1 MYSSVVT
8 LFRSI
13 QKRTLNVG
21 VFIFVFA
28 NSIFAQ
34 IPSITSFAPT
44 SGAPGSIVVITGT
57 NFNTIAANNA
67 VFFTGARGT
76 VTAASATQ
84 LTVTVPAGARSGF
97 IDVVNLGSFRQRK
110 SFQQFIVKFNGSGFS
125 ATSFGSPVNFS
136 TGGTTNNPR
145 QLELADMDNDGKL
158 DIVVSRA
165 GTNIGTLR
173 NTATTNTPAFAS
185 VGGWSNI
192 NGTQGYAIAD
202 LNSDGKLDIF
212 QTANITSLGQNGSA
226 APNNSTVGNII
237 AGGAVVSGATPANN
251 QTMRGAAIADVS
263 SPADGRPDALWTFES
278 SGGINNSFLYAN
290 VNSGASPALVFA
302 SGVVLLSSGG
312 FYRMWNAASA
322 DFDGDGLNDVASY
335 ETNVPAPRLL
345 INRNTTAGFTNSY
358 YTLALGTSSPQ
369 AGRLS
374 VFDVDADGKSDLVLL
389 VGTNQCRVYRN
400 TSTTGALS
408 FVYAG
413 DFGATLADRNY
424 FTMGD
429 VTGDGKLDLVI
440 ACNNTS
446 GSIAVL
452 PNTTTG
458 STISFGTAVTFAGQA
473 ATDVAV
479 GDVNSD
485 GKPDIVAI
493 SSVNSNANI
502 YINNTSSAPITPAPT
517 ITSFTPTSGLVG
529 TSVTITGNHFTAT
542 SAVSFNNVAASS
554 FTVNSATQI
563 TATVAT
569 GTTTGAVRVTTPGG
583 TATSATNFTVNT
595 TPPPTITGFTPFG
608 GPVGTVVTITGTDF
622 TNANTVAFNSTPAA
636 SYTVNSATQI
646 TATVGAGSTTGPIR
660 VTTPSGTVLSTT
672 DFLVGVQPTITSFTP
687 TSGPVGTVVTINGTN
702 FTGAQSASFNN
713 TTSDNFSIINATQVT
728 ARVAPGSTT
737 GRIRVTGFSVFA
749 ISATDFTV
757 TAPTAAPTIA
767 SFTPSSGPVGT
778 SVTITGT
785 NFTNATGVSF
795 NNVAAASFVVN
806 SATQITATVA
816 AGSSTGAIRVTTAGG
831 TATSATNFTVSA
843 AAPTITSFTPS
854 SGSVGTTV
862 LISGTNFSNASAVS
876 FNNVS
881 ATGFLVNPAATLI
894 QVNVPAG
901 ATTGAIRVTTPGGT
915 VTSSTNFTVAASNT
929 PVITSIDNN
938 VYTGFEIF
946 ISGQNLANPT
956 SVTCGGIPV
965 PLANIVVSA
974 PNVIR
979 LIVPATWPMGTNP
992 VVVTTANGTS
1002 NSVSLTITHYVEN
1015 YRPGGGVYSGF
1026 VVAMN
1031 GTRLSTVSAVTIGGM
1046 AASFTVVSDTRINVT
1061 VPNFGTALGDKVVT
1075 TTTPLGGTVSGPFP
1089 LRVFA
1094 ATGPIITA
1102 ISPLSGPVGSVVA
1115 IDGFN
1120 LNTVTTV
1127 RIGNVTLPAGTFTIV
1142 NANRINATVPP
1153 NAQSGFSVGVI
1164 NPTTGNVSDEVFTV
1178 TAPLIT
1184 INNVDILSA
1193 PANATITITGNNL
1206 TGAQVAVSQIP
1217 LNVLSNNG
1225 TTMTVQAPSFAW
1237 SGPIIVTSPAG
1248 TELQAG
1254 FFTHQTASRVL
1265 YHRAASVL
1273 TLTGPSGAFSY
1284 QWQVNQGAGFNNLS
1298 NGGVYAGVNTRSLIV
1313 NNIPTS
1319 ASGFQ
1324 YRVLINGSSPQP
1336 AFTLRFVTYAK
1347 NNGMWNNAATWEG
1360 DIVPD
1365 INTDVIVNDASVNL
1379 NVSASIRTL
1388 LVTEGGQVQVFNN
1401 QTLTIRQ

>member
-1 MYSSVVT
+1 MLNAVVT

-13 QKRTLNVG
+13 QKQSLSVG
-21 VFIFVFA
+21 VFTFLFG

-44 SGAPGSIVVITGT
+44 SGAPGSTVVITGT
-57 NFNTIAANNA
+57 NFNTTAANNT

-173 NTATTNTPAFAS
+173 NTTTTTTPAFAS
-185 VGGWSNI
+185 VGGWSSI

-237 AGGAVVSGATPANN
+237 AGGAIVSGATPAIN

-345 INRNTTAGFTNSY
+345 INRNTTSGFTNSY

-446 GSIAVL
+446 SSIAVL

-563 TATVAT
+563 TATVAA
-569 GTTTGAVRVTTPGG
+569 GSSTGAIRVTTGGG
-583 TATSATNFTVNT
+583 TATSSTNFTVT
-595 TPPPTITGFTPFG
+595 AAAPPTIASFAPFG
-608 GPVGTVVTITGTDF
+608 GPVGTVVTITGTNF
-622 TNANTVAFNSTPAA
+622 TNASTVSFNSIVA
-636 SYTVNSATQI
+636 SFTVINATQI
-646 TATVGAGSTTGPIR
+646 TATVPTGATTGQIR
-660 VTTPSGTVLSTT
+660 VATPGGSVTSST
-672 DFLVGVQPTITSFTP
+672 DFLVGIQPTITSFSP
-687 TSGPVGTVVTINGTN
+687 TSGPVGTVVTINGAN
-702 FTGAQSASFNN
+702 FTGTNSASFNGIVAN
-713 TTSDNFSIINATQVT
+713 DFVIVNPSLVT
-728 ARVAPGSTT
+728 ARVAAGSTS
-737 GRIRVTGFSVFA
+737 GPIRVFGFNGFS
-749 ISATDFTV
+749 ISSTNFTV
-757 TAPTAAPTIA
+757 TAPVPAPAIT
-767 SFTPSSGPVGT
+767 SFSPNSGPVGT
-778 SVTITGT
+778 SVAIAGT
-785 NFTNATGVSF
+785 NFTGATGVSF

-816 AGSSTGAIRVTTAGG
+816 AGSSTGAIRVTTPGG
-831 TATSATNFTVSA
+831 TA
-843 AAPTITSFTPS
+843 
-854 SGSVGTTV
+854 
-862 LISGTNFSNASAVS
+862 
-876 FNNVS
+876 
-881 ATGFLVNPAATLI
+881 
-894 QVNVPAG
+894 
-901 ATTGAIRVTTPGGT
+901 
-915 VTSSTNFTVAASNT
+915 TSSTNFTVAASNA
-929 PVITSIDNN
+929 PVITNIDNN

-946 ISGQNLANPT
+946 ISGQNLANPA

-979 LIVPATWPMGTNP
+979 LTVPATWPIGTNP

-1015 YRPGGGVYSGF
+1015 YRPGNGVYSGF
-1026 VVAMN
+1026 VIAMN
-1031 GTRLSTVSAVTIGGM
+1031 GTRLSTVSAVTIGGIT
-1046 AASFTVVSDTRINVT
+1046 ASFTVVNDTRINVT
-1061 VPNFGTALGDKVVT
+1061 VPNFGSALGDKAVT

-1102 ISPLSGPVGSVVA
+1102 ISPLSGPVGSVVS

-1120 LNTVTTV
+1120 LNTVNSV
-1127 RIGNVTLPAGTFTIV
+1127 RIGDITLPNSTFTVV
-1142 NANRINATVPP
+1142 NANRINATVPVG
-1153 NAQSGFSVGVI
+1153 AQSGFLVGVS
-1164 NPTTGNVSDEVFTV
+1164 NPTTGNLSDDRFTV

-1206 TGAQVAVSQIP
+1206 TGAQVAVSIIP

-1237 SGPIIVTSPAG
+1237 SGPLIVTSPGG
-1248 TELQAG
+1248 TALQAG
-1254 FFTHQTASRVL
+1254 FFTHQTATRVL

-1273 TLTGPSGAFSY
+1273 TLTGPSGASSY

-1347 NNGMWNNAATWEG
+1347 NSGMWNNAATWEG
-1360 DIVPD
+1360 DILPD